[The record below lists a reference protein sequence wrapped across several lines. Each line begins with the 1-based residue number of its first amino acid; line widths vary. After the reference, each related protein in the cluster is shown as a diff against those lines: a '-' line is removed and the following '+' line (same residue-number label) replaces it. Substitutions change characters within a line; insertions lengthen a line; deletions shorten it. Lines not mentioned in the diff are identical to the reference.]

1 MITLEDKLDIFYK
14 IVLKDEEGKCKETLE
29 QLEEKNKSIIK
40 EKKENLEIKKK
51 DIINRKIQLA
61 ETERNEML
69 SRFKQDNKEKLL
81 SKRQEILKSLIS
93 SLEERERQFTSSK
106 EYRDYFITYLDK
118 TLDEM
123 EENEIILGIRKAD
136 GDNFNEEIL
145 SLGNKKGINI
155 VIDTIKE
162 DIIGGFVISDKDRTY
177 SLDYS
182 FKTIIEEN
190 KYLIGK
196 TLYTLI
202 NETGDSFE

>member
-14 IVLKDEEGKCKETLE
+14 IVLKDEEEKCKETLE
-29 QLEEKNKSIIK
+29 QLEEKNKSLIK